1 MKIRLTQPAALRLNT
16 RLLLLVAIIDF
27 IRGVMHT
34 FFNEY
39 AAETFAQIEPHP
51 DALFLLGAFGISNF
65 ATSFLLLLI
74 YIKAKQLAPYVLLT
88 IFLAY
93 IVGIIGV
100 QVAGITMQSAFYGQ
114 YMMYL
119 YLFSIFVI
127 PMLYFIS
134 GKRT

>member
-1 MKIRLTQPAALRLNT
+1 MKIRLTQPVTLSLNAN
-16 RLLLLVAIIDF
+16 LLLLVAIIDF
-27 IRGVMHT
+27 FRGVMHT
-34 FFNEY
+34 FFNEF

-65 ATSFLLLLI
+65 ATSLLLLLI
-74 YIKAKQLAPYVLLT
+74 FVKAKRLAPYVLLS

-93 IVGIIGV
+93 IVGIIGL